1 MTRCVIVT
9 NLVDGLEYT
18 FVGLLDFRIRPFLTP
33 VGHTVC
39 GKCRG
44 IKPARF
50 KGLGIDAVGGGVAEV
65 GEARLPDE
73 LHARA
78 LPLPLPLART
88 HARTRTHAHAAMKLQ
103 GTLARVQ
110 CVPFSYHHRL

>member
-18 FVGLLDFRIRPFLTP
+18 FVGLLDFRIRPFLAP

-65 GEARLPDE
+65 GEARLPERDE

-78 LPLPLPLART
+78 LPLPLPRART
-88 HARTRTHAHAAMKLQ
+88 HARTHASTRTQ
-103 GTLARVQ
+103 TL
-110 CVPFSYHHRL
+110 P